1 MKRRFDSSL
10 SSINAAN
17 DLASTI
23 YLNVTYKIPINV
35 VENTA
40 VDWHPS
46 GADSLNDVGSI
57 FAPST
62 QSASLVDFSSKTARA
77 LAGQAAV
84 FKLTPHGS
92 SSCPNGSCVLA
103 ALASVTV
110 AAASLHIASVSAA
123 AIDLPVDIAAS
134 VEHDCVFIIVAV
146 PSGTPDDV
154 VLIKDVDVAGFTVI
168 LNDVFTR
175 YDRF

>member
-23 YLNVTYKIPINV
+23 YLNVTYKLPIDV

-40 VDWHPS
+40 VDWQPS
-46 GADSLNDVGSI
+46 GADSLSDIGSVS
-57 FAPST
+57 APST
-62 QSASLVDFSSKTARA
+62 PSASAVDVSSKTARA

-92 SSCPNGSCVLA
+92 SSCPNGSCVLG
-103 ALASVTV
+103 ALAEVTV
-110 AAASLHIASVSAA
+110 ATASLHIAIIDAA
-123 AIDLPVDIAAS
+123 AVNLPVDIEVS
-134 VEHDCVFIIVAV
+134 VELDCVLLIVACLLTLRTAL
-146 PSGTPDDV
+146 S
-154 VLIKDVDVAGFTVI
+154 F
-168 LNDVFTR
+168 
-175 YDRF
+175 